1 MARALRALSLTELRL
16 FVREPAAV
24 GFTLLLPVLL
34 LLLNAGGDDV
44 GRPSAEFGGEIGL
57 DVLQAG
63 LVVFVVA
70 TAGVMGLAE
79 SLANERERGVL
90 RRLSL
95 APIRP
100 ANVLGAHVI
109 VQLAV
114 AAAGTV
120 LLCGLAIVVFGAG
133 LPDAPLRAVA
143 LIVLAALTAAAL
155 GGAIGALAPTTRVA
169 QAAASALYF
178 PKLFLSG
185 AAMPREN
192 LPDAARTI
200 GDVLPLTYVVEGL
213 RDAWAGAPP
222 AASSV
227 LVPVAALLVGGLI
240 SLRAFRWS

>member
-1 MARALRALSLTELRL
+1 MARALRALSLAELRL
-16 FVREPAAV
+16 FVREPAAL
-24 GFTLLLPVLL
+24 GFTLALPVLL
-34 LLLNAGGDDV
+34 LLLNAGRDDV
-44 GRPSAEFGGEIGL
+44 NGPNPEFGGELGI
-57 DVLQAG
+57 DVMQAG

-95 APIRP
+95 APMSSL
-100 ANVLGAHVI
+100 NVLGAHVV

-120 LLCGLAIVVFGAG
+120 LLCGLAMLAFGAG
-133 LPDAPLRAVA
+133 LPQAPLRAAA
-143 LIVLAALTAAAL
+143 LIMLAALTAAAL
-155 GGAIGALAPTTRVA
+155 GAAIGALAPTTRVA

-178 PKLFLSG
+178 PTLFLSG
-185 AAMPREN
+185 AAMPRES
-192 LPDAARTI
+192 LPETAQAI
-200 GDVLPLTYVVEGL
+200 GDFLPLTYVVEGL
-213 RDAWAGAPP
+213 RDAWAGAPL

-227 LVPVAALLVGGLI
+227 LVPVVALVVGGLV